1 MDAPTPS
8 EFLSK
13 EDVQEVI
20 LAIKE
25 AEYQTSGEIRVHI
38 DQDEVETP
46 FEHAKIVF
54 DELEM
59 YATQDRNGILFYIN
73 ISTHS
78 FVIIGD
84 EGIHQKVGDE
94 FWDAIRNAVI
104 NEFIKGN
111 YKVGLINGI
120 SEVGKQLK
128 SHFPYQANDKNEL
141 PNEISGI

>member
-8 EFLSK
+8 DFLSK
-13 EDVQEVI
+13 EEVQEVV

-25 AEYQTSGEIRVHI
+25 AECNTSGEIRVHI
-38 DQDEVETP
+38 DQEEVESP

-59 YATQDRNGILFYIN
+59 YTTQDRNGILFYFN

-94 FWDAIRNAVI
+94 FWDIIRNAVI
-104 NEFIKGN
+104 NEFTKGN